1 MKIGNDELEQSK
13 LMDAIIKHS
22 EDKESKALLQ
32 RFYEELEPSKS
43 LNYFDNAFFKVCTV
57 IGLVIVFGGTWF
69 VLQENNCKVENFVPR
84 NIHSLPT
91 HP

>member
-1 MKIGNDELEQSK
+1 MNTENNDIEQSK
-13 LMDAIIKHS
+13 LMDAIIKYS

-32 RFYEELEPSKS
+32 RFYEELESSKS
-43 LNYFDNAFFKVCTV
+43 LNYFDDAFFKVCAFL
-57 IGLVIVFGGTWF
+57 GLVILCGGTWF
-69 VLQENNCKVENFVPR
+69 VSQENNCKMDELVPR